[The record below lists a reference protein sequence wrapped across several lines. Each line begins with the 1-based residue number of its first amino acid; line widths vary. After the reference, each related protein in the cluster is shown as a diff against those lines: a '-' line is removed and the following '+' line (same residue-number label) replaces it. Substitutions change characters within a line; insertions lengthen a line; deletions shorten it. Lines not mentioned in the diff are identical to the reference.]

1 MACGLIRGQRRRGG
15 GSGWAGGSAPNCRAS
30 FTLMKT
36 YTLWLEPTGRTHELL
51 ATTIVHLS
59 QEHGGPLFDP
69 HVTLLGDIAGQEE
82 TVLQQTEQFAH
93 ALSPIDLILTVPTF
107 QDQYFQCVL
116 MRIEETST
124 LLDAHTRAR
133 TVFHKEAVSP
143 FMPHLSLLYGLYPTS
158 LKEQIIGALP
168 ASLSVQ
174 FTASVVTLFRVEG
187 NSPNDWHKVQTFSFR
202 GHGIQQAAD

>member
-1 MACGLIRGQRRRGG
+1 
-15 GSGWAGGSAPNCRAS
+15 
-30 FTLMKT
+30 MKT

-51 ATTIVHLS
+51 ATTIAHLS

-69 HVTLLGDIAGQEE
+69 HVTLLGGIAGQEE
-82 TVLQQTEQFAH
+82 TVLQQTEQFTH
-93 ALSPIDLILTVPTF
+93 VLSPIDMILTVPTF
-107 QDQYFQCVL
+107 QDQYFQCVF

-124 LLDAHTRAR
+124 LLDAHTHAR
-133 TVFHKEAVSP
+133 TVFHKEAVPP

-174 FTASVVTLFRVEG
+174 FTALVVTVFRVEG
-187 NSPNDWHKVQTFSFR
+187 NSPNDWHRVQTFSFR
-202 GHGIQQAAD
+202 GHGLQQAAD

>member
-1 MACGLIRGQRRRGG
+1 
-15 GSGWAGGSAPNCRAS
+15 
-30 FTLMKT
+30 MKP
-36 YTLWLEPTGRTHELL
+36 YTLWLEPTGRAHELL
-51 ATTIVHLS
+51 ATTIAHLS

-69 HVTLLGDIAGQEE
+69 HVTLLGDIDGQEE
-82 TVLQQTEQFAH
+82 RVLQQTEQLAN
-93 ALSPIDLILTVPTF
+93 ALSPIDLILTIPAF
-107 QDQYFQCVL
+107 QDQHFQCVF

-133 TVFHKEAVSP
+133 TVFHKEAVPP
-143 FMPHLSLLYGLYPTS
+143 FMPHVSLLYGLYPTS

-174 FTASVVTLFRVEG
+174 FTASVVTVFQVEG

>member
-1 MACGLIRGQRRRGG
+1 MGEQADRQ
-15 GSGWAGGSAPNCRAS
+15 PNCRAS
-30 FTLMKT
+30 FTLLMKP
-36 YTLWLEPTGRTHELL
+36 YTLWLEPTGRAHELL
-51 ATTIVHLS
+51 ATTIAHLS

-69 HVTLLGDIAGQEE
+69 HVTLLGDIDGQEE
-82 TVLQQTEQFAH
+82 RVLQQTEQLAN
-93 ALSPIDLILTVPTF
+93 ALSPIDLILTVPAF
-107 QDQYFQCVL
+107 QDQHFQCVF

-133 TVFHKEAVSP
+133 TVFHKEAVPP
-143 FMPHLSLLYGLYPTS
+143 FMPHVSLVYGLYPTS